1 MMVTEATP
9 FKLLLVEDNP
19 SDARLVRELLR
30 EPGSTPVAVTLAER
44 MDAAVEHMR
53 HEGFGAIILDLNL
66 PDSRGLETLSR
77 AHQEASDAPILVLTG
92 FDDEELAAAA
102 VRSGAQDYLV
112 KGELDAE
119 ILRRA
124 IRYAVERKH
133 AEATIRWLTLAVE
146 QSPAAVFMT
155 DLDGTIRYVNRTFS
169 LVSGFEPAEAI
180 GRTPRILSSGN
191 TPSETFRSMWETI
204 LGGCTWSGEV
214 WNRRKNGERYLD
226 AVRVSPI
233 RDAHGTITHLLA
245 IQEDITERH
254 RQQDAVRRSEE
265 RFRKMVEHASDV
277 IMLLRSDGR
286 ITYCTQ
292 SLRPTLGYEAGQL
305 VGHEVLDL
313 IHPDDCPAAARM
325 LSEVMRDT
333 IQTQR
338 GEVRVR
344 HREGRWRDLDVIVV
358 NQLDDPAIG
367 ALIVTFRDVTDSRM
381 AASAL
386 RESEARFRQMAEHI
400 KEAFFIVESPSGKTL
415 YVSPTY
421 AEIWGREPSDEEPD
435 LWLQSVHVDD
445 FSLVLANRAKLLSG
459 EPVTSQF
466 RIVRPDLTERWVR
479 SRVFP
484 VQNEAGTVY
493 RLVGVAEDITELRR
507 AEEQFAQAQR
517 LEAVGR
523 LAGGVAHDF
532 NNLLTVVQLE
542 AELLQRESLL
552 DDQTIKGL
560 EEILKAANRAATL
573 TRQLLTFSRRQPFEP
588 TVFHINEVVTETT
601 RMLERLVG
609 ENVRMVCD
617 LASGNALIRADRG
630 QMEQVLTN
638 LVVNARDA
646 MPRGGTLRIETRNVE
661 LAEDDAVRISD
672 IAPGPYVQLSV
683 SDTGIGMS
691 AAVKARAIEPF
702 FTTKEATKGTGLGLA
717 TSYGIVRASGGQL
730 TLESDVEVGTTV
742 RVFLPRLRHAPQ
754 DGDAGTAPALLK
766 GTETIL
772 LVEDED
778 AVRHATV
785 RILERLGY
793 RVLQAQDAGVALDL
807 IEQESEPIELLLTD
821 VVLPGMQGHEMAQ
834 EVRRRR
840 PQIRVLFASGYSEDV
855 VLHGHGLE
863 HGVSVIQKPFSVEA
877 LASAVRR
884 ALD

>member
-1 MMVTEATP
+1 MVTEATP

>member
-517 LEAVGR
+517 LDAVGR

>member
-1 MMVTEATP
+1 
-9 FKLLLVEDNP
+9 
-19 SDARLVRELLR
+19 
-30 EPGSTPVAVTLAER
+30 
-44 MDAAVEHMR
+44 
-53 HEGFGAIILDLNL
+53 
-66 PDSRGLETLSR
+66 
-77 AHQEASDAPILVLTG
+77 
-92 FDDEELAAAA
+92 
-102 VRSGAQDYLV
+102 
-112 KGELDAE
+112 
-119 ILRRA
+119 
-124 IRYAVERKH
+124 
-133 AEATIRWLTLAVE
+133 
-146 QSPAAVFMT
+146 
-155 DLDGTIRYVNRTFS
+155 
-169 LVSGFEPAEAI
+169 
-180 GRTPRILSSGN
+180 
-191 TPSETFRSMWETI
+191 
-204 LGGCTWSGEV
+204 
-214 WNRRKNGERYLD
+214 
-226 AVRVSPI
+226 
-233 RDAHGTITHLLA
+233 
-245 IQEDITERH
+245 
-254 RQQDAVRRSEE
+254 
-265 RFRKMVEHASDV
+265 
-277 IMLLRSDGR
+277 
-286 ITYCTQ
+286 
-292 SLRPTLGYEAGQL
+292 
-305 VGHEVLDL
+305 
-313 IHPDDCPAAARM
+313 
-325 LSEVMRDT
+325 
-333 IQTQR
+333 
-338 GEVRVR
+338 
-344 HREGRWRDLDVIVV
+344 
-358 NQLDDPAIG
+358 
-367 ALIVTFRDVTDSRM
+367 
-381 AASAL
+381 
-386 RESEARFRQMAEHI
+386 MAEHI

-517 LEAVGR
+517 LDAVGR

>member
-1 MMVTEATP
+1 MVTEATP

-517 LEAVGR
+517 LDAVGR

-609 ENVRMVCD
+609 EHVRMVCD

-793 RVLQAQDAGVALDL
+793 RVL
-807 IEQESEPIELLLTD
+807 
-821 VVLPGMQGHEMAQ
+821 
-834 EVRRRR
+834 
-840 PQIRVLFASGYSEDV
+840 
-855 VLHGHGLE
+855 
-863 HGVSVIQKPFSVEA
+863 
-877 LASAVRR
+877 
-884 ALD
+884 